1 MKWILSILNS
11 KMQSNKFM
19 LYPLLT
25 GLVAFLAALCYLECA
40 TRLPE
45 TGASYLY
52 AYVSMGE
59 LLGFTIGWNAVIV
72 RVLSVAFVSRG
83 WSAYFDDAIGGRMSN
98 VTIEVMLRGEVWD
111 APLIS
116 PYPDIIAGVISVF
129 ACVLVAIGTEIS
141 AKANGVFVLL
151 NIVTVSLVIVVSFVY
166 ADYSNLTDHGGFMP
180 MGFGGVM
187 KGAAA
192 CFTGKITF

>member
-1 MKWILSILNS
+1 M
-11 KMQSNKFM
+11 
-19 LYPLLT
+19 
-25 GLVAFLAALCYLECA
+25 AFLAALCYLECA

-98 VTIEVMLRGEVWD
+98 VTIEVMLRGELWN

-151 NIVTVSLVIVVSFVY
+151 NIVTVSLVIIVSFVY
-166 ADYSNLTDHGGFMP
+166 ADFSNLTAHGGFMP

-192 CFTGKITF
+192 CFTGKATFWTGSLFSII

>member
-1 MKWILSILNS
+1 
-11 KMQSNKFM
+11 
-19 LYPLLT
+19 
-25 GLVAFLAALCYLECA
+25 
-40 TRLPE
+40 
-45 TGASYLY
+45 
-52 AYVSMGE
+52 MGE

-98 VTIEVMLRGEVWD
+98 VTIEVMLRGELWN

-151 NIVTVSLVIVVSFVY
+151 NIVTVSLVIIVSFVY
-166 ADYSNLTDHGGFMP
+166 ADFSNLTAHGGFMP

-192 CFTGKITF
+192 CFTGKATFWTGSLFSII

>member
-1 MKWILSILNS
+1 M
-11 KMQSNKFM
+11 
-19 LYPLLT
+19 
-25 GLVAFLAALCYLECA
+25 AALCYLECA

-59 LLGFTIGWNAVIV
+59 LIGFTIGWNAIIV

-83 WSAYFDDAIGGRMSN
+83 WSAYFDDAIGGRVTN
-98 VTIEVMLRGEVWD
+98 ITIEAILGGETWEV
-111 APLIS
+111 PMIG
-116 PYPDIIAGVISVF
+116 PFPDLVAGVVSLF
-129 ACVLVAIGTEIS
+129 ACVLVAVGTEIS

-151 NIVTVSLVIVVSFVY
+151 NIVTIGLVIVVSFVY
-166 ADYSNLTDHGGFMP
+166 ADYGHLTEHGGFMP
-180 MGFGGVM
+180 FGFGGVM

-192 CFTGKITF
+192 CFTGKFCCKWSVWYEE